1 MADDKSNS
9 KYNGDQNVEEEGEYD
24 IYSIEIIESTN
35 KVTQTS
41 IYILLEENEEQISEK
56 AKSAKS
62 PKLSDEDRRKLNND
76 KARQRRANLSD
87 EDREKINQKKR
98 QRQANLSEEERTIN
112 NDKARQRRTK
122 RQANLSEEERS
133 IIRERNAKQHR
144 NKYHADKAY
153 VKSHFEKNNQ
163 KTKQV
168 ADDEI
173 KIDDFEDDDTAQ
185 EENRVNILNS
195 QREKRNAQSR
205 MYRKARYELLK
216 DAEGKLQAISNGDAR
231 GGESDVQQLQLLANK
246 RQQILERGRQYAQTF
261 RQNIHQQHRHWVPI
275 QQLWDEDNPCR

>member
-1 MADDKSNS
+1 MADDKNNS

-35 KVTQTS
+35 KETQTS
-41 IYILLEENEEQISEK
+41 QYISLEENEEQISEK
-56 AKSAKS
+56 AKLAKR

-87 EDREKINQKKR
+87 EDREKINQRKR
-98 QRQANLSEEERTIN
+98 Q
-112 NDKARQRRTK
+112 

-144 NKYHADKAY
+144 NKYHADKAF
-153 VKSHFEKNNQ
+153 VITHIEKGNQ
-163 KTKQV
+163 HSKQV
-168 ADDEI
+168 ADEEI
-173 KIDDFEDDDTAQ
+173 KIDDFEDDTAE
-185 EENRVNILNS
+185 EENRVHILNS
-195 QREKRNAQSR
+195 RRERRNAQSR
-205 MYRKARYELLK
+205 MYRKARYEQMK
-216 DAEGKLQAISNGDAR
+216 DAEEKLQAISNGDAR
-231 GGESDVQQLQLLANK
+231 GESDVQQLQLLANK

-261 RQNIHQQHRHWVPI
+261 RQNNNQQHRHWVPI